1 MQTKSVLPF
10 LAVRFEQFKKVEEMK
25 VALAIA
31 QNMYIKLYNCG
42 GPVPTPK

>member
-1 MQTKSVLPF
+1 MSCLKKLFSIAMQTKSVLPF

-31 QNMYIKLYNCG
+31 QNM
-42 GPVPTPK
+42 